1 MMNNMMNNNN
11 FNNNNFNNS
20 ANAMDNEFLDWD
32 GSFVAEESQFT
43 TLKDGDYPFEVTK
56 IERKMYDGNS
66 QKIPNGA
73 PYAEVSLRFN
83 GGEQGNT
90 TVTERLYL
98 LKSLAWKLTEFFGSI
113 GQAPVVGQPFKPN
126 WNTVVGSHGV
136 ATLTIHK
143 YTSRDGQERSNNQVK
158 KFKKGGQAPQQA
170 PQQQMPQQ
178 QAPQGY
184 QQPQQPVQQQQQ
196 PVQPQQA
203 PQQQMPNNDFF
214 PGAF

>member
-1 MMNNMMNNNN
+1 MMNNMMNN
-11 FNNNNFNNS
+11 S
-20 ANAMDNEFLDWD
+20 TNAMDNEFLGWD
-32 GSFVAEESQFT
+32 DSFVAEESQFT

-73 PYAEVSLRFN
+73 PYAEVSLRFD

-98 LKSLAWKLTEFFGSI
+98 LKSFAWKLTEFFGSI

-126 WNTVVGSHGV
+126 WNAVVGSHGV

-158 KFKKGGQAPQQA
+158 KFKEGGQT
-170 PQQQMPQQ
+170 
-178 QAPQGY
+178 
-184 QQPQQPVQQQQQ
+184 PQQPVQQMPQQPVQGYQQPVQGYQQPVQQQ

-203 PQQQMPNNDFF
+203 PQQAPNNDFF
-214 PGAF
+214 PGTF

>member
-1 MMNNMMNNNN
+1 MMNNMM
-11 FNNNNFNNS
+11 NNNNFNNS

-90 TVTERLYL
+90 TITERLYL

-126 WNTVVGSHGV
+126 WNAVVGSHGV

-143 YTSRDGQERSNNQVK
+143 YTGRDGQERSNNQVK
-158 KFKKGGQAPQQA
+158 KFKKGGQPPQAPAQPVQPQQA
-170 PQQQMPQQ
+170 PQQ

-184 QQPQQPVQQQQQ
+184 QQPQQPVQQ

-203 PQQQMPNNDFF
+203 PNNDFF

>member
-1 MMNNMMNNNN
+1 MMNNNN
-11 FNNNNFNNS
+11 FNNNNFNNN

-66 QKIPNGA
+66 QKIPNG
-73 PYAEVSLRFN
+73 
-83 GGEQGNT
+83 
-90 TVTERLYL
+90 
-98 LKSLAWKLTEFFGSI
+98 
-113 GQAPVVGQPFKPN
+113 
-126 WNTVVGSHGV
+126 V

-143 YTSRDGQERSNNQVK
+143 YTGRDGQERSNNQVK
-158 KFKKGGQAPQQA
+158 KFKKGGQPPQA
-170 PQQQMPQQ
+170 PAQ

-184 QQPQQPVQQQQQ
+184 QQPVQQQQQ
-196 PVQPQQA
+196 PVQPQQV
-203 PQQQMPNNDFF
+203 PQQAPNNDPF

>member
-1 MMNNMMNNNN
+1 MMNNMMNSNN
-11 FNNNNFNNS
+11 FNN
-20 ANAMDNEFLDWD
+20 NAMDNEFLDWD

-73 PYAEVSLRFN
+73 PYAEVSLRFD

-126 WNTVVGSHGV
+126 WNAVVGSHGV

-158 KFKKGGQAPQQA
+158 KFKKGGQAPQQ
-170 PQQQMPQQ
+170 PVQQMPQQ

-184 QQPQQPVQQQQQ
+184 QQPVQQQ
-196 PVQPQQA
+196 PVQPQQM
-203 PQQQMPNNDFF
+203 PQQAPNSDFF

>member
-1 MMNNMMNNNN
+1 MMNNNMMNNNN
-11 FNNNNFNNS
+11 FNNNAS
-20 ANAMDNEFLDWD
+20 GMDNEFLDWD
-32 GSFVAEESQFT
+32 SSFVAEESQFT
-43 TLKDGDYPFEVTK
+43 TLKDGDYPFEVTE

-126 WNTVVGSHGV
+126 WNVVVGSHGV

-143 YTSRDGQERSNNQVK
+143 YTGRDGQERSNNQVK
-158 KFKKGGQAPQQA
+158 KFKKGGQAPQQ
-170 PQQQMPQQ
+170 PVQQMPQQ
-178 QAPQGY
+178 PVQGY
-184 QQPQQPVQQQQQ
+184 QQPAQQQ

-203 PQQQMPNNDFF
+203 PNNDFF

>member
-1 MMNNMMNNNN
+1 MMNNNMMNNNN
-11 FNNNNFNNS
+11 FNNNAS
-20 ANAMDNEFLDWD
+20 GMDNEFLDWD
-32 GSFVAEESQFT
+32 SSFVAEESQFT

-73 PYAEVSLRFN
+73 PYAEVSLRFD

-113 GQAPVVGQPFKPN
+113 GQAPVVGRPFKPN

-136 ATLTIHK
+136 ATLIIHK

-158 KFKKGGQAPQQA
+158 KFKKGGQAPQQ
-170 PQQQMPQQ
+170 PVQQMPQQ
-178 QAPQGY
+178 PVQGY
-184 QQPQQPVQQQQQ
+184 QQPAQQQ
-196 PVQPQQA
+196 PVQPQQM
-203 PQQQMPNNDFF
+203 PQQAPNSDFF
-214 PGAF
+214 PGKF

>member
-1 MMNNMMNNNN
+1 MMNNNN

-20 ANAMDNEFLDWD
+20 ANTMDNEFLDWD

-158 KFKKGGQAPQQA
+158 KFKKGGQ
-170 PQQQMPQQ
+170 
-178 QAPQGY
+178 
-184 QQPQQPVQQQQQ
+184 QPVQQQQQ

-203 PQQQMPNNDFF
+203 PQQAPNNDFF

>member
-1 MMNNMMNNNN
+1 MMNNNMMNNMMSNNN
-11 FNNNNFNNS
+11 FNS
-20 ANAMDNEFLDWD
+20 NASGMDNEFLSWD

-73 PYAEVSLRFN
+73 PYAEVSLRFD

-158 KFKKGGQAPQQA
+158 KFKEGGQAPQQM
-170 PQQQMPQQ
+170 PQQQM
-178 QAPQGY
+178 PQGY
-184 QQPQQPVQQQQQ
+184 QQPQQPVQQ

-203 PQQQMPNNDFF
+203 PNNNPF

>member
-1 MMNNMMNNNN
+1 MMNNMM
-11 FNNNNFNNS
+11 NNNNFNNS

-73 PYAEVSLRFN
+73 PYAEVSLRFD

-113 GQAPVVGQPFKPN
+113 GQASVVGQPFKPN
-126 WNTVVGSHGV
+126 WNAVVGSHGV

-143 YTSRDGQERSNNQVK
+143 YTGRDGQERSNNQVK
-158 KFKKGGQAPQQA
+158 KFKKNK
-170 PQQQMPQQ
+170 
-178 QAPQGY
+178 Y
-184 QQPQQPVQQQQQ
+184 LCTLCR
-196 PVQPQQA
+196 
-203 PQQQMPNNDFF
+203 PNSRQWRWRKPYNQLKNYN
-214 PGAF
+214 

>member
-43 TLKDGDYPFEVTK
+43 TLKDGDYSFEVTK

-158 KFKKGGQAPQQA
+158 KFKKGGQPPQA
-170 PQQQMPQQ
+170 PAQPTQQ

-184 QQPQQPVQQQQQ
+184 QQPVQQQQQ

-203 PQQQMPNNDFF
+203 PQQAPNNNPF

>member
-1 MMNNMMNNNN
+1 MMNNNMMNNMMSNNN
-11 FNNNNFNNS
+11 FNNNNFNN
-20 ANAMDNEFLDWD
+20 NASGMDNEFLSWD

-73 PYAEVSLRFN
+73 PYAEVSLRFD

-143 YTSRDGQERSNNQVK
+143 YTGRDGQERSNNQVK
-158 KFKKGGQAPQQA
+158 KFKKGGQPPQA
-170 PQQQMPQQ
+170 PVQPAQQ

-184 QQPQQPVQQQQQ
+184 QQPVQQQQQ

-203 PQQQMPNNDFF
+203 PNNNPF

>member
-1 MMNNMMNNNN
+1 MMNNMMNNNMMNNNN
-11 FNNNNFNNS
+11 FNNNAS
-20 ANAMDNEFLDWD
+20 GMDNEFLGWD
-32 GSFVAEESQFT
+32 SSFVAEESQFT

-126 WNTVVGSHGV
+126 WNAVVGSHGV

-143 YTSRDGQERSNNQVK
+143 YTGRDGQERSNNQVK
-158 KFKKGGQAPQQA
+158 KFKKGGQAPQQ
-170 PQQQMPQQ
+170 PVQQMPQQ
-178 QAPQGY
+178 PVQGY
-184 QQPQQPVQQQQQ
+184 QQPAQQ

-203 PQQQMPNNDFF
+203 PQQAPNNDFF

>member
-1 MMNNMMNNNN
+1 MMNNMMNNNMMNNNN
-11 FNNNNFNNS
+11 FNNNAS
-20 ANAMDNEFLDWD
+20 GMDNEFLDWD
-32 GSFVAEESQFT
+32 SSFVAEESQFT
-43 TLKDGDYPFEVTK
+43 TLKDGDYPFEVTE

-126 WNTVVGSHGV
+126 WNVVVGSHGV

-143 YTSRDGQERSNNQVK
+143 YTGRDGQERSNNQVK
-158 KFKKGGQAPQQA
+158 KFKKGGQAPQQ
-170 PQQQMPQQ
+170 PVQQMPQQ
-178 QAPQGY
+178 PVQGY
-184 QQPQQPVQQQQQ
+184 QQPAQQQ

-203 PQQQMPNNDFF
+203 PNNDFF

>member
-1 MMNNMMNNNN
+1 MMNNMMNNNMM
-11 FNNNNFNNS
+11 NNNAS
-20 ANAMDNEFLDWD
+20 GMDNEFLGWD
-32 GSFVAEESQFT
+32 SSFVAEESQFT

-126 WNTVVGSHGV
+126 WNVVVGSHGI

-143 YTSRDGQERSNNQVK
+143 YTGRDGQERSNNQVK
-158 KFKKGGQAPQQA
+158 KFKKGGQAPQQ
-170 PQQQMPQQ
+170 PMQQMPQQ
-178 QAPQGY
+178 PVQGY
-184 QQPQQPVQQQQQ
+184 QQPAQQQ

-203 PQQQMPNNDFF
+203 PQQAPNNDFF

>member
-1 MMNNMMNNNN
+1 MNNMMNNNN
-11 FNNNNFNNS
+11 FNNS
-20 ANAMDNEFLDWD
+20 ANGMDNEFLSWD

-126 WNTVVGSHGV
+126 WNVVVGSHGV

-170 PQQQMPQQ
+170 PQQQIPQQ

-184 QQPQQPVQQQQQ
+184 QQPVQQQ

-203 PQQQMPNNDFF
+203 PQQQVPNNDFF